1 MQSKMTVFC
10 REPRG
15 IKDLVSGAQLFSNK
29 ALNFLE
35 PTCLLNWGVE
45 NNFQIGGVG
54 VFSYV
59 KFEFK
64 GLSARVFY
72 YQELWDRGLKS
83 SNEPLN
89 TPF

>member
-1 MQSKMTVFC
+1 MTNAI
-10 REPRG
+10 ENDG
-15 IKDLVSGAQLFSNK
+15 
-29 ALNFLE
+29 FLQRASRH
-35 PTCLLNWGVE
+35 LLNWDVE

-54 VFSYV
+54 FFSYV

-72 YQELWDRGLKS
+72 YQELWERGLKS

-89 TPF
+89 TPV

>member
-1 MQSKMTVFC
+1 MINAIENDGFC

-15 IKDLVSGAQLFSNK
+15 IYLTEA
-29 ALNFLE
+29 
-35 PTCLLNWGVE
+35 

-54 VFSYV
+54 FFSYV

-72 YQELWDRGLKS
+72 YHELWDRGVKI
-83 SNEPLN
+83 
-89 TPF
+89 FR